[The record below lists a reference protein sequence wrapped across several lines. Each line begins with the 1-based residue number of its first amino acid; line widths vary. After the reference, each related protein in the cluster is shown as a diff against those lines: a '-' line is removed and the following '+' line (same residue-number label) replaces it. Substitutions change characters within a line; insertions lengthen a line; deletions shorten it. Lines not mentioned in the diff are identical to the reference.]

1 VGSGQREKRRA
12 PSIPSEN
19 LWPAGPLLRSTQW
32 TRDRATTGPLCYS
45 KLARRK
51 ATTGPGNQLTRMP
64 ASVEDED
71 REWRPSS
78 LACSRFNGQISD
90 LQLSTDFLEQKNGIQ
105 IFVKNTVF

>member
-1 VGSGQREKRRA
+1 
-12 PSIPSEN
+12 
-19 LWPAGPLLRSTQW
+19 
-32 TRDRATTGPLCYS
+32 
-45 KLARRK
+45 
-51 ATTGPGNQLTRMP
+51 MP